1 MKTTVTEAAYAKLNL
16 TLDVLEKLEDGYHS
30 IKSIMQ
36 SVQLCDQV
44 TLTRTDGTDV
54 KLTSNVDTI
63 PLDESNTAMAAVRA
77 FEAQT
82 GTTVGGLE
90 IHIEKNIP
98 VECGVGGGSSDAA
111 AVLRGLNELY
121 ETNLPR
127 VELAKIA
134 SGVGSDVP
142 FCVFKDTS
150 IVSGMG
156 NEVEAVPGLSDCWFV
171 LCKPDFNLST
181 AEMYER
187 LDGVEPA
194 TKPDHPGMIMAL
206 GALSW
211 ANDIASVAKRVENV
225 FEVVLT
231 GEERDAVADIK
242 ETLLDNG
249 ALGAAMSGSGPMTFG
264 IFDDEAAA
272 KKAADALQAKYKDVF
287 LTEPV

>member
-16 TLDVLEKLEDGYHS
+16 TLDVLKKQDDGYHT

-44 TLTRTDGTDV
+44 TLTKTEGTEV

-77 FEAQT
+77 FENKT
-82 GTTVGGLE
+82 ERKVEGLE

-98 VECGVGGGSSDAA
+98 VECGAGGGSSDAA

-121 ETNLPR
+121 ETNLSR
-127 VELAKIA
+127 VELAKVA
-134 SGVGSDVP
+134 GNVGSDVP
-142 FCVFKDTS
+142 FCVMKNTS
-150 IVSGMG
+150 IVGG
-156 NEVEAVPGLSDCWFV
+156 TGDEVEELPGLDDCWFV
-171 LCKPDFNLST
+171 LCKPDFSLST
-181 AEMYER
+181 ADMYER

-194 TKPDHPGMIMAL
+194 TRPDHAGMIMAL

-249 ALGAAMSGSGPMTFG
+249 ALGAAMSGSGPLTYG
-264 IFDDEAAA
+264 IFDNEEAA
-272 KKAADALQAKYKDVF
+272 KKAVEALQAKYKDVF
-287 LTEPV
+287 LTEPA